1 MHSNYL
7 LLASAILTSF
17 ILTYVFIPSIIK
29 VAIIKHLYDTPDERK
44 SHHGVI
50 PTLGGVG
57 IFGGFIIGFCLF
69 ARFDIKST
77 EIKYV
82 IAALSF
88 MFMLGAKDD
97 IVELVANKKF
107 IGQIFAAAVIVILG
121 DIRLTS
127 LYGLFGISM
136 IGDIPSYTLSIITI
150 IFIINS
156 FNLID
161 GINLLAASVGI
172 IVTATFGTWFL
183 MHDFFD
189 YAILAAAMGGA
200 LFAFLKYNYT
210 PARIFM
216 GDSGSLSVGL
226 LVAVLAIQFIEKN
239 EMVMAFNANQ
249 HELIHISAAP
259 AMAIAVLIIPLYDTL
274 RVFTMRLLNKK
285 SPFIAD
291 RNHIHHKLLDLGLS
305 HNKAT
310 VILIIVNLLFI
321 ISSYFLQ
328 FLGNMY
334 LMILQL
340 FVATVFTFLLFS
352 MKSKKKVIVSKKN
365 EIQFSVEMETPQN
378 SLH

>member
-17 ILTYVFIPSIIK
+17 VLTYMFIPSIIK

-44 SHHGVI
+44 SHYDVI

-69 ARFDIKST
+69 ARFDIKSN

-97 IVELVANKKF
+97 IVELVPNKKF
-107 IGQIFAAAVIVILG
+107 IGQIFAASIVVILG

-127 LYGLFGISM
+127 LYGLFGISA
-136 IGDIPSYTLSIITI
+136 IGDYTSYILSIITI
-150 IFIINS
+150 IFIINA
-156 FNLID
+156 FNLVD
-161 GINLLAASVGI
+161 GINLLAGSVGVI
-172 IVTATFGTWFL
+172 ATSTFGTWFIF
-183 MHDFFD
+183 HAFFD
-189 YAILAAAMGGA
+189 YAILAAAMSGA
-200 LFAFLKYNYT
+200 LFAFLKYNYS
-210 PARIFM
+210 PAKIFM

-226 LVAVLAIQFIEKN
+226 LVAVLAIQFIERN
-239 EMVMAFNANQ
+239 EMVLASVNAINN
-249 HELIHISAAP
+249 EPILITTAP
-259 AMAIAVLIIPLYDTL
+259 AMAVAVLIIPLYDTL
-274 RVFTMRLLNKK
+274 RVFTMRLINKK

-291 RNHIHHKLLDLGLS
+291 RNHIHHKLLDTGYS
-305 HNKAT
+305 HVKAT
-310 VILIIVNLLFI
+310 IILVIVNILFI
-321 ISSYFLQ
+321 VASYFLQ

-340 FVATVFTFLLFS
+340 ATATLLTFVLFS
-352 MKSKKKVIVSKKN
+352 VKSKKKITHKKDKAN
-365 EIQFSVEMETPQN
+365 VQL
-378 SLH
+378 SLENAH

>member
-7 LLASAILTSF
+7 LLASAVLTSF
-17 ILTYVFIPSIIK
+17 VLTYMFIPSIIK

-69 ARFDIKST
+69 ARFNMKSV

-88 MFMLGAKDD
+88 TFMLGAKDD

-107 IGQIFAAAVIVILG
+107 IGQIFAASIVVILG

-127 LYGLFGISM
+127 LYGLFGVSM
-136 IGDIPSYTLSIITI
+136 IGDIPSYILSIITI
-150 IFIINS
+150 IFIVNA
-156 FNLID
+156 FNLVD
-161 GINLLAASVGI
+161 GINLLAGSIGI
-172 IVTATFGTWFL
+172 VSTVTFGTWFIFNA
-183 MHDFFD
+183 FFD
-189 YAILAAAMGGA
+189 YAILAAAMSGA

-210 PARIFM
+210 PAKIFM
-216 GDSGSLSVGL
+216 GDSGSLTVGL
-226 LVAVLAIQFIEKN
+226 LVSVLAIQFIEKN
-239 EMVMAFNANQ
+239 EMVLAVNESRHSLSQ
-249 HELIHISAAP
+249 ITAAP

-274 RVFTMRLLNKK
+274 RVFTLRLLNKK

-291 RNHIHHKLLDLGLS
+291 RNHIHHKLLDTGFS
-305 HNKAT
+305 HLQAT
-310 VILIIVNLLFI
+310 TILIIVNLLFI
-321 ISSYFLQ
+321 ISTYLLQ

-340 FVATVFTFLLFS
+340 ATATLLTFILFS
-352 MKSKKKVIVSKKN
+352 IKSKKKIEPTKTENTVLL
-365 EIQFSVEMETPQN
+365 
-378 SLH
+378 SLEVDAH

>member
-17 ILTYVFIPSIIK
+17 VLTYMFIPSIIK

-44 SHHGVI
+44 SHVDVI

-69 ARFDIKST
+69 ARFDMKST

-107 IGQIFAAAVIVILG
+107 IGQIFAAAIIVILG

-127 LYGLFGISM
+127 LYGLFGIS
-136 IGDIPSYTLSIITI
+136 IISDATSYILSIITI
-150 IFIINS
+150 VFIINA
-156 FNLID
+156 FNLVD
-161 GINLLAASVGI
+161 GINLLAGSVG
-172 IVTATFGTWFL
+172 VVATTAFGTWFL
-183 MHDFFD
+183 VHDFFD
-189 YAILAAAMGGA
+189 YAILAAAMSGA
-200 LFAFLKYNYT
+200 LFAFLKYNYS

-239 EMVMAFNANQ
+239 EFVLALSGSQ
-249 HELIHISAAP
+249 HELIRITAAP
-259 AMAIAVLIIPLYDTL
+259 AMAVAVLIIPLYDTL
-274 RVFTMRLLNKK
+274 RVFTLRIAHKK

-291 RNHIHHKLLDLGLS
+291 RNHIHHKLLDSGLS
-305 HNKAT
+305 HLKAT
-310 VILIIVNLLFI
+310 IMLVFVNVLFI
-321 ISSYFLQ
+321 IASYFLQ

-334 LMILQL
+334 LMIVQL
-340 FVATVFTFLLFS
+340 AFATLLSLLLIFI
-352 MKSKKKVIVSKKN
+352 KSKKKITANISEKKM
-365 EIQFSVEMETPQN
+365 EYVLEMDA
-378 SLH
+378 S